1 MTLTFGGGLMA
12 YAIMRCA
19 KIKSFGRLAGNFGHC
34 FRERETQNADP
45 ARTSHNV
52 HFFAQSAEEAMTRT
66 KLMMPEKIRKNGVL
80 GIEYLMTASPEFW
93 HKATEAQK
101 KAFFEKSVDWL
112 AEKYGREHIV
122 TATVHTDETTP
133 HLTAIVIPI
142 DSKGKLN
149 ARSFI
154 GGTRDA
160 LSRDQDSYAE
170 AVADLGLVRGIR
182 GSKAKHKEISQWY
195 EELHETDKIKL
206 NHRPPSVY
214 FYAED
219 VVPKKTGFLEREPA
233 NAVATRINE
242 RIKRSFDDYSI
253 QYGKLLYSCESR
265 QRIINQQ
272 QQNLDRQSEQLA
284 EQAKEISSL
293 KEVMAAFR
301 HVLGLDMMN
310 QIWQEYQRRQRQQEQ
325 YQPSQEQ
332 ERGRNGG
339 MYR

>member
-1 MTLTFGGGLMA
+1 MA
-12 YAIMRCA
+12 YAIMRCE
-19 KIKSFGRLAGNFGHC
+19 KIKNMGRLGGSFLHA
-34 FRERETQNADP
+34 FRERETLNADSTRTAGNVDYF
-45 ARTSHNV
+45 ARN
-52 HFFAQSAEEAMTRT
+52 AEEAMTRA
-66 KLMMPEKIRKNGVL
+66 KLTLPEKIRKNGV
-80 GIEYLMTASPEFW
+80 IAVEYLFTASPEWF
-93 HKATEAQK
+93 KTATSAQK
-101 KAFFEKSVDWL
+101 KEFFDRSVDWL
-112 AEKYGREHIV
+112 AEKYGRAHII
-122 TATVHTDETTP
+122 TATVHNDETTP
-133 HLTAIVIPI
+133 HLTAVVIPI
-142 DSKGKLN
+142 DSRGKLN
-149 ARSFI
+149 ARGFI
-154 GGTRDA
+154 GGAEKLRK
-160 LSRDQDSYAE
+160 DQDTYAK
-170 AVADLGLVRGIR
+170 AVSSLGLVRGIR
-182 GSKAKHKEISQWY
+182 GSKAKHQEISQWY
-195 EELHETDKIKL
+195 GELHETDKIKL

-310 QIWQEYQRRQRQQEQ
+310 QIWQRYVQWRDHDRYQNRDME
-325 YQPSQEQ
+325 E
-332 ERGRNGG
+332 ERGRTTG
-339 MYR
+339 MAR

>member
-1 MTLTFGGGLMA
+1 MA
-12 YAIMRCA
+12 YAIMRCE
-19 KIKSFGRLAGNFGHC
+19 KIKNMGRLGGSFLHA
-34 FRERETQNADP
+34 FRERETLNADSTRTADNVDYF
-45 ARTSHNV
+45 ARN
-52 HFFAQSAEEAMTRT
+52 AEEAMTRA
-66 KLMMPEKIRKNGVL
+66 KLTLPEKIRKNGV
-80 GIEYLMTASPEFW
+80 IAVEYLFTASPEWF
-93 HKATEAQK
+93 KTATSAQK
-101 KAFFEKSVDWL
+101 KEFFDRSVDWL
-112 AEKYGREHIV
+112 AEKYGRAHII
-122 TATVHTDETTP
+122 TATVHNDETTP
-133 HLTAIVIPI
+133 HLTAVVIPI
-142 DSKGKLN
+142 DSRGKLN
-149 ARSFI
+149 ARGFI
-154 GGTRDA
+154 GGAEKLRK
-160 LSRDQDSYAE
+160 DQDTYAK
-170 AVADLGLVRGIR
+170 AVSSLGLVRGIR
-182 GSKAKHKEISQWY
+182 GSKAKHQEISQWY
-195 EELHETDKIKL
+195 GELHETDKIKL

>member
-1 MTLTFGGGLMA
+1 MA
-12 YAIMRCA
+12 YAIMRCE
-19 KIKSFGRLAGNFGHC
+19 KIKNMGRLGGSFLHA
-34 FRERETQNADP
+34 FRERETLNADSTRTAGNVDYF
-45 ARTSHNV
+45 ARN
-52 HFFAQSAEEAMTRT
+52 AEEAMTRA
-66 KLMMPEKIRKNGVL
+66 KLTLPEKIRKNGV
-80 GIEYLMTASPEFW
+80 IAVEYLFTASPEWF
-93 HKATEAQK
+93 KTATSAQK
-101 KAFFEKSVDWL
+101 KEFFDCSVDWL
-112 AEKYGREHIV
+112 AEKYGRAHII
-122 TATVHTDETTP
+122 TATVHNDETTP
-133 HLTAIVIPI
+133 HLTAVVIPI
-142 DSKGKLN
+142 DSRGKLN
-149 ARSFI
+149 ARGFI
-154 GGTRDA
+154 GGAEKLRK
-160 LSRDQDSYAE
+160 DQDTYAK
-170 AVADLGLVRGIR
+170 AVSSLGLVRGIR
-182 GSKAKHKEISQWY
+182 GSKAKHQEISQWY
-195 EELHETDKIKL
+195 GELHETDKIKL

>member
-1 MTLTFGGGLMA
+1 MA
-12 YAIMRCA
+12 YAIMRCE
-19 KIKSFGRLAGNFGHC
+19 KIKNMGRLGGSFLHA
-34 FRERETQNADP
+34 FRERETLNADSTRTADNVDYF
-45 ARTSHNV
+45 ARN
-52 HFFAQSAEEAMTRT
+52 AEEAMTRA
-66 KLMMPEKIRKNGVL
+66 KLTLPEKIRKNGV
-80 GIEYLMTASPEFW
+80 IAVEYLFTASPEWF
-93 HKATEAQK
+93 KTATSAQK
-101 KAFFEKSVDWL
+101 KEFFDRSVDWL
-112 AEKYGREHIV
+112 AEKYGRAHII
-122 TATVHTDETTP
+122 TATVHNDETTP
-133 HLTAIVIPI
+133 HLTAVVIPI
-142 DSKGKLN
+142 DSRGKLN
-149 ARSFI
+149 ARGFI
-154 GGTRDA
+154 GGAEKLRK
-160 LSRDQDSYAE
+160 DQDTYAK
-170 AVADLGLVRGIR
+170 AVSSLGLVRGIR
-182 GSKAKHKEISQWY
+182 GSKAKHQEISQWY
-195 EELHETDKIKL
+195 GELHETDKIKL

-310 QIWQEYQRRQRQQEQ
+310 QIWQRYVQWRDHDRYQNRDME
-325 YQPSQEQ
+325 E
-332 ERGRNGG
+332 ERGRTTG
-339 MYR
+339 MAR

>member
-1 MTLTFGGGLMA
+1 MA
-12 YAIMRCA
+12 YAIMRCE
-19 KIKSFGRLAGNFGHC
+19 KIKNMGRLGGSFLHA
-34 FRERETQNADP
+34 FRERETLNADSTRTAGNVDYF
-45 ARTSHNV
+45 ARN
-52 HFFAQSAEEAMTRT
+52 AEEAMTRA
-66 KLMMPEKIRKNGVL
+66 KLTLPEKIRKNGV
-80 GIEYLMTASPEFW
+80 IAVEYLFTASPEWF
-93 HKATEAQK
+93 KTATSAQK
-101 KAFFEKSVDWL
+101 KEFFDRSVDWL
-112 AEKYGREHIV
+112 AEKYGRAHII
-122 TATVHTDETTP
+122 TATVHNDETTP
-133 HLTAIVIPI
+133 HLTAVVIPI
-142 DSKGKLN
+142 DSRGKLN
-149 ARSFI
+149 ARGFI
-154 GGTRDA
+154 GGAEKLRK
-160 LSRDQDSYAE
+160 DQDTYAK
-170 AVADLGLVRGIR
+170 AVSSLGLVRGIR
-182 GSKAKHKEISQWY
+182 GSKAKHQEISQWY
-195 EELHETDKIKL
+195 GELHETDKIKL

>member
-1 MTLTFGGGLMA
+1 MA
-12 YAIMRCA
+12 YAIMRCE
-19 KIKSFGRLAGNFGHC
+19 KIKNMGRLGGSFLHS
-34 FRERETQNADP
+34 FRERETLNADSTRTAGNVDYF
-45 ARTSHNV
+45 ARN
-52 HFFAQSAEEAMTRT
+52 AEEAMTRA
-66 KLMMPEKIRKNGVL
+66 KLTLPEKIRKNGV
-80 GIEYLMTASPEFW
+80 IAVEYLFTASPEWF
-93 HKATEAQK
+93 KTATSAQK
-101 KAFFEKSVDWL
+101 KEFFDRSVDWL
-112 AEKYGREHIV
+112 AEKYGRAHII
-122 TATVHTDETTP
+122 TATVHNDETTP
-133 HLTAIVIPI
+133 HLTAVVIPI
-142 DSKGKLN
+142 DSRGKLN
-149 ARSFI
+149 ARGFI
-154 GGTRDA
+154 GGAEKLRK
-160 LSRDQDSYAE
+160 DQDTYAK
-170 AVADLGLVRGIR
+170 AVSSLGLVRGIR
-182 GSKAKHKEISQWY
+182 GSKAKHQEISQWY
-195 EELHETDKIKL
+195 GELHETDKIKL

-310 QIWQEYQRRQRQQEQ
+310 QIWQRYVQWRDHDRYQNRDME
-325 YQPSQEQ
+325 E
-332 ERGRNGG
+332 ERGRTTG
-339 MYR
+339 MAR